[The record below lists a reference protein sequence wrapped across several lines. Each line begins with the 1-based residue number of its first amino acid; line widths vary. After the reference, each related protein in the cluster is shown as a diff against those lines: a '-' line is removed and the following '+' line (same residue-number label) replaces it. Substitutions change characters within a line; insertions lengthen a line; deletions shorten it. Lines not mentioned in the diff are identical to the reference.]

1 MSVVVAFLFLKLFAI
16 ATLNI
21 SVCNGSSYVGC
32 VESEREALLS
42 FKQDLED
49 PSNRLA
55 TWIGDGD
62 CCKWAGVICDNFT
75 GHVLELHLGNPW
87 EDDHGHQAKESS
99 ALVGKINPALLDF
112 EHLIYLNLSYND
124 FKGIQIPRF
133 LGSMGNLRFLDLSGA
148 GFVGMIPNQIG
159 NLSNLQYLNLRPN
172 YLGGLY
178 VEDLGWLYDL
188 SLLENLDLS
197 GVDLSKVSNGPLVTN
212 ALRSLLVLQLAG
224 CQLSHFPPLSVAN
237 FSSLVTLDLSHNQ
250 FDNSLIATQLYGL
263 CNLVFLDLSDNN
275 FQGPIPDTIQ
285 NWTSLRHLDL
295 SSNHFSYLIPEWLN
309 KFSRLEYLS
318 LSSNRLQGRI
328 SSVLLENLSSIQ
340 SLDLSFNEL
349 EWKIPRSFSRFCNL
363 RSISLSGIQLSHQ
376 KVSQVLAIFS
386 GCVSDVLESLD
397 LSNTTLSGSLTN
409 QIGKFKVLNSV
420 DLSENSISGQVPWS
434 LGKLSSLRYLDI
446 SNNQLNGTVSEIH
459 FANLSSLTFF
469 YASRNSLTLKA
480 NPNWVPVFQLEEL
493 DLRSCYLGPPFPSWL
508 HSQNHLVNLDISDSG
523 IVDTI
528 PNRFWKSI
536 TQFNY
541 LSLSNNQIHGEIPNL
556 TEVSQLGTL
565 DLSANNL
572 SGQLPLLASNVM
584 VLDLSKNKLSG
595 SILHFVCHETNGTRL
610 TQIINLEDN
619 LLAGEIPDCW
629 MNWRYLLVLRLDN
642 NKFTGKLPTSLGA
655 LSLLRSLHLRNNNL
669 SGTLPVSL
677 GNCTELETIDISE
690 NEFSGNV
697 PAWIGERF
705 PRMII
710 LILRSNKFHGVFPL
724 ELCHLAFLKI
734 LVLAGNNLSGTI
746 PTCIS
751 NFTAMATFLGSD
763 SIYTIQYPSDFS
775 FPGKFFNITE
785 QFVEEELIT
794 LEGKTLT
801 FKAVLRLLTNIDL
814 SNNKFSG
821 EIPAEITVLRELQSL
836 NLSHN
841 FFSGRIPENIGAM
854 ALLESL
860 DFSSNRLEG
869 EIPKNTVN
877 LVFLSHFNISY
888 NNLSGEVPDEA
899 QFATFDSS
907 SYIGDEYL
915 CGPVLKKLCT
925 VVDENGGGKD
935 GYGVGDV
942 LGWLYVSFSMGF
954 IWWLFGL

>member
-1 MSVVVAFLFLKLFAI
+1 
-16 ATLNI
+16 
-21 SVCNGSSYVGC
+21 
-32 VESEREALLS
+32 
-42 FKQDLED
+42 
-49 PSNRLA
+49 
-55 TWIGDGD
+55 
-62 CCKWAGVICDNFT
+62 
-75 GHVLELHLGNPW
+75 
-87 EDDHGHQAKESS
+87 
-99 ALVGKINPALLDF
+99 
-112 EHLIYLNLSYND
+112 
-124 FKGIQIPRF
+124 
-133 LGSMGNLRFLDLSGA
+133 MGNLRFLDLSGA

-349 EWKIPRSFSRFCNL
+349 EWKIP
-363 RSISLSGIQLSHQ
+363 
-376 KVSQVLAIFS
+376 
-386 GCVSDVLESLD
+386 
-397 LSNTTLSGSLTN
+397 
-409 QIGKFKVLNSV
+409 
-420 DLSENSISGQVPWS
+420 
-434 LGKLSSLRYLDI
+434 
-446 SNNQLNGTVSEIH
+446 
-459 FANLSSLTFF
+459 
-469 YASRNSLTLKA
+469 
-480 NPNWVPVFQLEEL
+480 
-493 DLRSCYLGPPFPSWL
+493 
-508 HSQNHLVNLDISDSG
+508 
-523 IVDTI
+523 
-528 PNRFWKSI
+528 
-536 TQFNY
+536 
-541 LSLSNNQIHGEIPNL
+541 
-556 TEVSQLGTL
+556 
-565 DLSANNL
+565 
-572 SGQLPLLASNVM
+572 
-584 VLDLSKNKLSG
+584 
-595 SILHFVCHETNGTRL
+595 
-610 TQIINLEDN
+610 
-619 LLAGEIPDCW
+619 
-629 MNWRYLLVLRLDN
+629 
-642 NKFTGKLPTSLGA
+642 
-655 LSLLRSLHLRNNNL
+655 
-669 SGTLPVSL
+669 
-677 GNCTELETIDISE
+677 
-690 NEFSGNV
+690 
-697 PAWIGERF
+697 
-705 PRMII
+705 
-710 LILRSNKFHGVFPL
+710 
-724 ELCHLAFLKI
+724 
-734 LVLAGNNLSGTI
+734 
-746 PTCIS
+746 S